1 MNCGQKYYLGL
12 FSSTICFPSTSLKYF
27 AHALSLLVVNQPQA
41 LIPCTLSNFQK
52 LDLPDFLVLPLPPS
66 TSKPVAMASSPAR
79 KSSVLDRM
87 VSGTMSPAPAQ
98 PESESDSSDSE
109 SETENDKVSQA
120 APTYNTNKK
129 ADDLAAHRKEME
141 EAKHRLES
149 AREGDWLVHVHI
161 IEVRELR

>member
-1 MNCGQKYYLGL
+1 
-12 FSSTICFPSTSLKYF
+12 
-27 AHALSLLVVNQPQA
+27 
-41 LIPCTLSNFQK
+41 
-52 LDLPDFLVLPLPPS
+52 
-66 TSKPVAMASSPAR
+66 
-79 KSSVLDRM
+79 M

-120 APTYNTNKK
+120 APTYNISKK